1 MTDRDGCIA
10 CQMQIIND
18 DDDKIIKCDG
28 ACGRI
33 IHSDCTQLTKTAIKS
48 IKDFENIVYRCDE
61 CMRYSLKAINNKVDG
76 LYRYI
81 FEINNRTKENEEAM
95 NNVLVAV
102 NEMSM
107 NINVMKENKKND
119 DKKTT
124 TTAMEQTVRCVDN
137 RNKKNNNNK
146 QQPVNLNKT
155 NNKNVIQKK
164 NNAKKSA
171 QNREMSSQNHKLSI
185 TGKNKTNQKKNKADS
200 NVIDLT
206 HEVQKK
212 KTAIKKVIIKPKVNQ
227 SSDKTLDD
235 ITQSIDPQSVN
246 IKNIRKAKNGSV
258 IIECENDEE
267 IEKFKTQSDTITNE
281 YDVRDLHMLM
291 PKIKVIGINRKIEQN
306 ELIKKIKLQN
316 AFLSNT
322 KMKVIKFI
330 ENSREKN
337 EYIAIIQIDVEGFN
351 QIMKKKT
358 IMIGWDKCI
367 AKEHYAIL
375 RCHNCSGYNH
385 TQAICTRDKACGT
398 CGGLHNSNECD
409 MDIENCVNCTFANSK
424 YNLSLPTDHNVWSRK
439 CTILNKKI
447 EKLMTMTNHNESR

>member
-18 DDDKIIKCDG
+18 NDDKVIKCDG

-48 IKDFENIVYRCDE
+48 IKDFENIVYRCDD

-81 FEINNRTKENEEAM
+81 FEINNRTKENKEAI

-102 NEMSM
+102 NEMNM

-124 TTAMEQTVRCVDN
+124 TIAMDRTVRCVDVN
-137 RNKKNNNNK
+137 NKNNNNK
-146 QQPVNLNKT
+146 QQPVNLNGIV
-155 NNKNVIQKK
+155 NNNETWKK

-185 TGKNKTNQKKNKADS
+185 TGKNKMHQKKNKAES

-206 HEVQKK
+206 DEAQKK
-212 KTAIKKVIIKPKVNQ
+212 KTEIKKVIIKPKANQ

-235 ITQSIDPQSVN
+235 ITHSINPQSVN
-246 IKNIRKAKNGSV
+246 IMNVRKAKNGSV
-258 IIECENDEE
+258 IIECENEKE
-267 IEKFKTQSDTITNE
+267 IEKFKTQYNVITNE

-291 PKIKVIGINRKIEQN
+291 PKIKVIGITRKIEQN
-306 ELIKKIKLQN
+306 ELIKKIKIQN

-322 KMKVIKFI
+322 KMKVIKLF
-330 ENSREKN
+330 ENAKDKN
-337 EYIAIIQIDVEGFN
+337 EYIAIIQIDVEGFD

-367 AKEHYAIL
+367 AKEHFGIL

-385 TQAICTRDKACGT
+385 TRAICTRDKACGT
-398 CGGLHNSNECD
+398 CGGLHNSKECD
-409 MDIENCVNCTFANSK
+409 TDIENCVNCTFANNK
-424 YNLSLPTDHNVWSRK
+424 YNLSLPTDNS
-439 CTILNKKI
+439 
-447 EKLMTMTNHNESR
+447 